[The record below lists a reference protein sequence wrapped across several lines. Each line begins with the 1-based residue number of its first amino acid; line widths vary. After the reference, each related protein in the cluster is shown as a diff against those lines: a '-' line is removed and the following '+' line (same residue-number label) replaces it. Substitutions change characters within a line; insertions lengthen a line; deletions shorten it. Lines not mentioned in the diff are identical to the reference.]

1 MWGFAIA
8 DSTGMSTLH
17 RMTER
22 DLVIGVDG
30 GGTGC
35 RARLED
41 AEGRVLGT
49 GVGGPA
55 AVRLGTDRSMA
66 AVLQACKAALAVA
79 HLPGEALARMDA
91 AIGLA
96 GLGRRGA
103 VEQLTALAHPFR
115 SIRFVDDAVIAC
127 IGAHGGGDGG
137 IVIIGTG
144 SAGIARVKGRVVRV
158 GGYGFP
164 ISDEGSGADLGLQA
178 LRLALRAH
186 DRRRPATDFTRE
198 VMSRFGNDPF
208 EAVAW
213 MDRATATDYAT
224 FAPIVMRCANAGDPV
239 AGEIVRQAAGEIG
252 ALVHRLV
259 DAGAPRIALVGGL
272 APRLEPWLAAD
283 VQRLLS
289 PAQGDALDGALKLA
303 RGAATFAD

>member
-1 MWGFAIA
+1 MA
-8 DSTGMSTLH
+8 DSTAMLPST
-17 RMTER
+17 RKTER

-35 RARLED
+35 RARVED
-41 AEGRVLGT
+41 GEGRVFGT

-55 AVRLGTDRSMA
+55 AVRLGTERSMA
-66 AVLQACKAALAVA
+66 AVLQACNAALAAA
-79 HLPGEALARMDA
+79 HLPGDALGTMNA

-96 GLGRRGA
+96 GLSRKGA
-103 VEQLTALAHPFR
+103 VEQLTAFAHPFR
-115 SIRFVDDAVIAC
+115 SVCFVDDAVIAC

-144 SAGIARVKGRVVRV
+144 SAGIARVKGRTIKA

-186 DRRRPATDFTRE
+186 DGRISATDFTHA
-198 VMSRFGNDPF
+198 VMSGFGHDPF
-208 EAVAW
+208 DAVAW

-224 FAPIVMRCANAGDPV
+224 LAPLVMRFANAGDRI
-239 AGEIVRQAAGEIG
+239 AGNIVREAAGEIG
-252 ALVHRLV
+252 ALVNRLV
-259 DAGAPRIALVGGL
+259 EAGAPRIALVGGL
-272 APRLEPWLAAD
+272 AAHVQPWLSAE
-283 VQRLLS
+283 VQHLLS
-289 PAQGDALDGALKLA
+289 PARGDALDGALQLA
-303 RGAATFAD
+303 RGVAAAF